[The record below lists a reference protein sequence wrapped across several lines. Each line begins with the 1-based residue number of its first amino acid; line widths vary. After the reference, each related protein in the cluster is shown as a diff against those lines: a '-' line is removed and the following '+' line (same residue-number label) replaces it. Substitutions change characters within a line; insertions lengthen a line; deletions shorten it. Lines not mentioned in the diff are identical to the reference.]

1 MSKLFNV
8 SLDYLLNE
16 ENTQKK
22 VISHSFNI
30 RMSCLKRGD
39 LYGDI
44 TYC

>member
-22 VISHSFNI
+22 VISHSFHI
-30 RMSCLKRGD
+30 CMLCLKRGD